1 MFPAG
6 QKGRAVCTSALARPV
21 GNHKKGEK
29 HMKKASKF
37 LCALL
42 AVVLTVAL
50 AVPAFAAGTTVTV
63 EYDHRG
69 YPVKGTLTN
78 VVKTVRY
85 TERDVYGDLSTDTI
99 YVISDQGA
107 DLNIS
112 FVSKPTD
119 PDFPMS
125 KGDDGMWYEIGFRGY
140 GNWDAETKRRDYVNG
155 SELWALDGKLNFH
168 FGAYGAEEAYPL
180 NYLGTDGDTIYLM
193 QESEFA
199 KIPADMYTVLSG
211 TTQPTKPADPGVKP
225 APGVSVQLNDGSGE
239 FAYTVKSGDTL
250 GRIAAY
256 YYGNVNV
263 YKLIYERNKDTL
275 KSPNMIYAGQ
285 TIILPS
291 YAAVAQGVAKI

>member
-6 QKGRAVCTSALARPV
+6 QKGRAVRTSAPARPV
-21 GNHKKGEK
+21 GKHKKGEK
-29 HMKKASKF
+29 QMKKASKF

-42 AVVLTVAL
+42 AVVLTAAL
-50 AVPAFAAGTTVTV
+50 AVPAFAAGTTVTL
-63 EYDHRG
+63 EYDYDG

-85 TERDVYGDLSTDTI
+85 TEQDFDGKQSTHMI

-107 DLNIS
+107 KFNVS
-112 FVSKPTD
+112 FVRKPTD
-119 PDFPMS
+119 D
-125 KGDDGMWYEIGFRGY
+125 GHVYEDDDGVHYRIGFFGY
-140 GNWDAETKRRDYVNG
+140 GNWDAETKRCNGENGTEFWVIDGILSTSFGPYGEESPLTYIVNDG
-155 SELWALDGKLNFH
+155 SM
-168 FGAYGAEEAYPL
+168 
-180 NYLGTDGDTIYLM
+180 IYIM
-193 QESEFA
+193 HESEFA

-211 TTQPTKPADPGVKP
+211 ATQPAKPAAPGVKP
-225 APGVSVQLNDGSGE
+225 APGVSVPLNDGSGE

-250 GRIAAY
+250 SRIAAY

-263 YKLIYERNKDTL
+263 YNLIYERNKDAL
-275 KSPNMIYAGQ
+275 KSPGMIYAGQ